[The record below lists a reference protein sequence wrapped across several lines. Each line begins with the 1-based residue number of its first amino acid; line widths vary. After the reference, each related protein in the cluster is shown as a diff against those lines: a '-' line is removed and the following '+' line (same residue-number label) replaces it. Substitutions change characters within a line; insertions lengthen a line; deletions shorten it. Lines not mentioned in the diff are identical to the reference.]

1 MTYPDFHTVI
11 SSKVA
16 GAWNIHNALLPTS
29 STPPLD
35 FFIALSSVAAIVG
48 NRGQAAYAAANAFLD
63 AFVQHRR
70 QHLGLPAAS
79 IDLTAVSDVGY
90 LADSVDAARRQE
102 VLTNIGG
109 DTLGEAEVLALLA
122 AAVERQVLE
131 ENCGGH
137 CLTGLRFPRSEGGV
151 LQPQLPFYADDAKFS
166 VLRAAALADAEAAD
180 VSKEGGAAVKVSL
193 AQGLARAKGKEE
205 AVDLVSRALL
215 EKLSAILTV
224 PLEDM
229 DADAERSVTTYGLD
243 SLNAIELRNWIAR
256 EVRGVNLQVLE
267 LLTSGSVRALAGVV
281 VKRAGLEFKEEGEQA
296 EA

>member
-16 GAWNIHNALLPTS
+16 GAWNIHNTLLAS
-29 STPPLD
+29 STPLD

-70 QHLGLPAAS
+70 QQLGLPATS

-109 DTLGEAEVLALLA
+109 DTLVEAEVLALLA
-122 AAVERQVLE
+122 AAVEREGLE
-131 ENCGGH
+131 GCGGH
-137 CLTGLRFPRSEGGV
+137 CLTGLRFPRAEGGV
-151 LQPQLPFYADDAKFS
+151 QPLLPFYADDAKFS

-193 AQGLARAKGKEE
+193 AQGLARAAGKEE

-281 VKRAGLEFKEEGEQA
+281 VKRAGLEFKDEGEQA

>member
-16 GAWNIHNALLPTS
+16 GAWNIHNALLSS
-29 STPPLD
+29 STPLD

-70 QHLGLPAAS
+70 QHLGLPATS

-90 LADSVDAARRQE
+90 LADSVDAERRQE

-109 DTLGEAEVLALLA
+109 DTLVEAEVLALLA
-122 AAVERQVLE
+122 AAVEGGGEVLAG
-131 ENCGGH
+131 CGGH
-137 CLTGLRFPRSEGGV
+137 CLTGLRFPRAEGGV
-151 LQPQLPFYADDAKFS
+151 QPQLPFYADDAKFS

-193 AQGLARAKGKEE
+193 AQGLARAGGKEE

-281 VKRAGLEFKEEGEQA
+281 VKRAGLEFKDEGEQA